1 MYAYVLYI
9 CIYIKTTFW
18 IRVHWTIRNAGENTR
33 NKVTLEMTKKLW
45 CLFLQNFWMIYIG
58 FSARGRLRARGN
70 EVLTIK
76 HKFRFLRKFPN
87 FLSFE
92 VRRLRRQ
99 LMGQIVLNLF
109 HASVYFWQ
117 IKSIFKIF
125 SSTILWP
132 RLQFF

>member
-1 MYAYVLYI
+1 
-9 CIYIKTTFW
+9 
-18 IRVHWTIRNAGENTR
+18 
-33 NKVTLEMTKKLW
+33 
-45 CLFLQNFWMIYIG
+45 MIYIG

-125 SSTILWP
+125 SSTIL
-132 RLQFF
+132 